1 MGRAY
6 GPIEVGD
13 RVSEGRFVLFRVVDP
28 DDEFHSTHVLC
39 HSAQWGPKGFEGYA
53 LDQFEW
59 KPVGSSYDG
68 NAVQFGTRAAA
79 EQAVGLIRFG
89 VESVVVSYS

>member
-1 MGRAY
+1 VLY
-6 GPIEVGD
+6 
-13 RVSEGRFVLFRVVDP
+13 RVSDP
-28 DDEFHSTHVLC
+28 DDEFSSSMVLC

-53 LDQFEW
+53 PSEFEW

-68 NAVQFGTRAAA
+68 NAVSFGTRAAA